1 MGVLISLAKIF
12 VKLALAGLVIVL
24 LAVAGVYYTLAPQLP
39 DVESLRE
46 VQFQTPMRIFSS
58 DSKLIAEFGE
68 KRRTPVSY
76 DSIPTDLVRAFQA
89 AEDSRFFE
97 HIGIDFKGL
106 SRAAFQLATSG
117 HIQSGGSTITM
128 QVAKNFFLSR
138 ERTFN
143 RKFIEI
149 LLALRIER
157 ELSKEEIFELYI
169 NKIYLGQRAY
179 GIEAAAGVY
188 YGSSIQDLTLAQM
201 ATIAG
206 LPKAPSTD
214 NPIRNPQ
221 RAIERRNWILQRMHG
236 LGYISDQAFEEAS
249 AAPITARY
257 HGADIELDAPY
268 VAEMVRSELF
278 ERFDEELYNE
288 GYRVYTTLDSKL
300 QTKATHALQ
309 NGLLDYSTRHGY
321 RGPESQLDTA
331 LTPDAIAQKLE
342 SMTSYANLEPAI
354 VTQVDDKNI
363 QASLKNGESV
373 TVDWD
378 GLKWARKYR
387 SNNSMGATPKK
398 AADILAPG
406 DIVRLY
412 KDTDSWTL
420 SQLPQVQGAFVALDP
435 KDGAIRAL
443 SGGFNFNLNKFNRAT
458 QAYRQPGSN
467 FKPFIYAAALDNG
480 FTPASMIND
489 APVVFHDASLGGD
502 WRPQN
507 YSERFYG
514 PTRLREGLYR
524 SRNLVSI
531 RLLRAV
537 GIDTTIDYIQGFGF
551 DPQRLPRN
559 LSLSLGSADVTPLEI
574 VTGYAALAN
583 GGYKVSSYF
592 IQRIEDQHGN
602 LIFQANP
609 PCANCNATQDTDSV
623 DTTASRL
630 SPSAPRIMDPRNAY
644 LMYSMLQ
651 DVIRQGTAT
660 RARSL
665 DRNDLAGKTGT
676 TNDQKDAWFTGF
688 NRDLV
693 ATTWVGFDQPAPLGR
708 SEFGSTTALPIW
720 IDFMETALDQ
730 TPENGPVQPDGI
742 VRVKIDPATGL
753 LAYPG
758 QKNAIF
764 EVFRAE
770 DVPARSTQNAAGTG
784 QITTDDI
791 F

>member
-1 MGVLISLAKIF
+1 MGVLISLAKLF
-12 VKLALAGLVIVL
+12 AKLALAGVVVVL
-24 LAVAGVYYTLAPQLP
+24 LAIAGVYYALAPQLP

-58 DSKLIAEFGE
+58 DNKLIAEYGE

-76 DSIPTDLVRAFQA
+76 ENVPIHLVRAFQA

-106 SRAAFQLATSG
+106 SRAAYQLATSG

-143 RKFIEI
+143 RKFNEI

-188 YGSSIQDLTLAQM
+188 YGRSIQELSLAQM

-206 LPKAPSTD
+206 LPKAPSAD
-214 NPIRNPQ
+214 NPISNPQ

-236 LGYISDQAFEEAS
+236 LGYISDQEFEEAS
-249 AAPITARY
+249 AAPNTARY
-257 HGADIELDAPY
+257 HGADIELSAPY

-278 ERFDEELYNE
+278 ERFGEDLYND
-288 GYRVYTTLDSKL
+288 GYRVYTTLESKL
-300 QTKATHALQ
+300 QTTANRALQ
-309 NGLLDYSTRHGY
+309 DGLLQYSTRHGY

-331 LTPDAIAQKLE
+331 LTPDAIQQKLKG
-342 SMTSYANLEPAI
+342 MTSYAGLEPAI
-354 VTQVDDKNI
+354 VSQVDNQSI
-363 QASLKNGESV
+363 LASLKSGETV
-373 TVDWD
+373 TVEWT
-378 GLKWARKYR
+378 GLEWARKYK
-387 SNNSMGATPKK
+387 SHNSMGPSPRK

-406 DIVRLY
+406 DVIRLQ
-412 KDTDSWTL
+412 KSTDGWTL
-420 SQLPQVQGAFVALDP
+420 SQLPQVQGAFVALNP
-435 KDGAIRAL
+435 QNGAIRAL
-443 SGGFNFNLNKFNRAT
+443 SGGFNFNLTKFNRAT

-467 FKPFIYAAALDNG
+467 FKPFIYAAALENG
-480 FTPASMIND
+480 FTPASLIND
-489 APVVFHDASLGGD
+489 APVVFKDESIEGNL

-507 YSERFYG
+507 SSQQFYG
-514 PTRLREGLYR
+514 PTRLREGLFR

-531 RLLRAV
+531 RLLRAI
-537 GIDTTIDYIQGFGF
+537 GIDTAVNYIQGFGF

-559 LSLSLGSADVTPLEI
+559 LSLSLGTADVTPLEI
-574 VTGYAALAN
+574 VTGYASLAN
-583 GGYKVSSYF
+583 GGFRVSSYF
-592 IQRIEDQHGN
+592 IQRIEDQYGN
-602 LIFQANP
+602 LIFDANP
-609 PCANCNATQDTDSV
+609 ACANCTADPDTD

-630 SPSAPRIMDPRNAY
+630 SPSAPRIMDPRNAF

-665 DRNDLAGKTGT
+665 KRNDLAGKTGT

-693 ATTWVGFDQPAPLGR
+693 ATAWVGFDQPAPLGR
-708 SEFGSTTALPIW
+708 SEFGGTAALPIW
-720 IDFMETALDQ
+720 IDFMADALEEA
-730 TPENGPVQPDGI
+730 PENGPVQPEGV
-742 VRVKIDPATGL
+742 VRVEIDPASGM

-770 DVPARSTQNAAGTG
+770 DVPARSAQNAASG

>member
-1 MGVLISLAKIF
+1 M
-12 VKLALAGLVIVL
+12 L

>member
-1 MGVLISLAKIF
+1 MSVLISLVKIF
-12 VKLALAGLVIVL
+12 AKLALAGLVIAL

-46 VQFQTPMRIFSS
+46 VEFQTPMRIFSS
-58 DSKLIAEFGE
+58 DNKLIAEFGE

-76 DSIPTDLVRAFQA
+76 ESIPTDLVRAFQA

-97 HIGIDFKGL
+97 HIGIDFRGL

-117 HIQSGGSTITM
+117 QIQSGGSTITM

-149 LLALRIER
+149 LLALRIEQ
-157 ELSKEEIFELYI
+157 ELTKEEIFELYI

-188 YGSSIQDLTLAQM
+188 FGSSIQDLTLAQM
-201 ATIAG
+201 ATIAA
-206 LPKAPSTD
+206 LPKAPSSD

-221 RAIERRNWILQRMHG
+221 RSIERRNWILQRMHS

-249 AAPITARY
+249 VAPVTARY
-257 HGADIELDAPY
+257 HGADIELNAPY

-278 ERFDEELYNE
+278 ERFGEELYND
-288 GYRVYTTLDSKL
+288 GYRIYTTLDSKL
-300 QTKATHALQ
+300 QTKAAHALQ

-321 RGPESQLDTA
+321 RGPESQLNTA

-342 SMTSYANLEPAI
+342 SMTSYADLEPAI
-354 VTQVDDKNI
+354 VTQVDDKSI
-363 QASLKNGESV
+363 QASLKSGESV
-373 TVDWD
+373 TLDWN

-387 SNNSMGATPKK
+387 SNNSMGAPPKK
-398 AADILAPG
+398 AADILATG
-406 DIVRLY
+406 DIIRIY
-412 KDTDSWTL
+412 KDADSWTL

-435 KDGAIRAL
+435 KNGAIRAL

-467 FKPFIYAAALDNG
+467 FKPFIYAAALENG
-480 FTPASMIND
+480 FTPASLIND
-489 APVVFHDASLGGD
+489 APVVFHDASLGRN

-507 YSERFYG
+507 YSEQFYG
-514 PTRLREGLYR
+514 PTRLREGLFK

-537 GIDTTIDYIQGFGF
+537 GIETTIDYIQGFGF
-551 DPQRLPRN
+551 DPQRLPHN
-559 LSLSLGSADVTPLEI
+559 LSLSLGSADVTPMEI
-574 VTGYAALAN
+574 ATGYAALAN

-602 LIFQANP
+602 LIFQARP
-609 PCANCNATQDTDSV
+609 ACADCSQAQDIEN
-623 DTTASRL
+623 TTTPQQL
-630 SPSAPRIMDPRNAY
+630 SPSAPRIMEPRTAY

-665 DRNDLAGKTGT
+665 KRSDLAGKTGT

-693 ATTWVGFDQPAPLGR
+693 ATAWVGFDQPAPLGR
-708 SEFGSTTALPIW
+708 SEFGGTAALPIW

-742 VRVKIDPATGL
+742 VRVKIDPATGM

-758 QKNAIF
+758 QENAIF

-770 DVPARSTQNAAGTG
+770 DTPSRAAQNAASGG

>member
-1 MGVLISLAKIF
+1 MGVLISLIKLFA
-12 VKLALAGLVIVL
+12 KLALAGVVVVL

-58 DSKLIAEFGE
+58 DNKLIAEFGE

-76 DSIPTDLVRAFQA
+76 DNIPTNLVRAFQA

-138 ERTFN
+138 ERTFH
-143 RKFIEI
+143 RKFNEI

-157 ELSKEEIFELYI
+157 ELSKEEIFELYV

-188 YGSSIQDLTLAQM
+188 YGSSIQDLSLAQM

-214 NPIRNPQ
+214 NPISNPQ

-236 LGYISDQAFEEAS
+236 LGYISDQDLEEAS
-249 AAPITARY
+249 AAPNTARY
-257 HGADIELDAPY
+257 HGADIELNAPY

-278 ERFDEELYNE
+278 ERFGEDLYSD
-288 GYRVYTTLDSKL
+288 GYRVYTTIDSKL
-300 QTKATHALQ
+300 QTTATRALQ
-309 NGLLDYSTRHGY
+309 DGLLAYSTRHGY

-331 LTPDAIAQKLE
+331 LTLEAIQKKLD
-342 SMTSYANLEPAI
+342 STTSYASLEPAV
-354 VTQVDDKNI
+354 VTLVNDQSI
-363 QASLKNGESV
+363 QANLKNGDTV
-373 TVDWD
+373 TVEWP

-387 SNNSMGATPKK
+387 SNNSMGALPKK
-398 AADILAPG
+398 AADIVAAG
-406 DIVRLY
+406 DVIRLR
-412 KDTDSWTL
+412 KDDQSWIL
-420 SQLPQVQGAFVALDP
+420 SQLPQVQGAFVALNP
-435 KDGAIRAL
+435 EDGAIQAL

-467 FKPFIYAAALDNG
+467 FKPFIYAAALENG
-480 FTPASMIND
+480 FTPASLIND
-489 APVVFHDASLGGD
+489 APVVLEDASLDGKY

-507 YSERFYG
+507 YSQQFYG
-514 PTRLREGLYR
+514 PTRLREGLFK

-531 RLLRAV
+531 RLLRAI
-537 GIDTTIDYIQGFGF
+537 GIDTAVNYIQEFGF

-574 VTGYAALAN
+574 VTGYAVLAN
-583 GGYKVSSYF
+583 GGFKVSPHF
-592 IQRIEDQHGN
+592 IQRIEDQYGN
-602 LIFQANP
+602 LIFEANP
-609 PCANCNATQDTDSV
+609 ACANCNNSVAADSTDTL
-623 DTTASRL
+623 L
-630 SPSAPRIMDPRNAY
+630 SPSAPRVMDPRAAY

-665 DRNDLAGKTGT
+665 ERNDLAGKTGT

-693 ATTWVGFDQPAPLGR
+693 ATAWVGFDQPAPLGR
-708 SEFGSTTALPIW
+708 SEFGGTAALPIW
-720 IDFMETALDQ
+720 IDFMKEALDQ
-730 TPENGPVQPDGI
+730 APENGPVQPDGI

-758 QKNAIF
+758 QDNAIF

-770 DVPARSTQNAAGTG
+770 DVPVNPAQSTAGG
-784 QITTDDI
+784 GPINTDDI

>member
-58 DSKLIAEFGE
+58 DNKLIAEFGE

-76 DSIPTDLVRAFQA
+76 DNIPTDLVRAFQA

-106 SRAAFQLATSG
+106 SRAAFQLATTG

-143 RKFIEI
+143 RKFVEI

-157 ELSKEEIFELYI
+157 ELTKEEIFELYI

-221 RAIERRNWILQRMHG
+221 RAIERRNWILQRMHS

-249 AAPITARY
+249 AAPSTARY
-257 HGADIELDAPY
+257 HGADIELNAPY

-300 QTKATHALQ
+300 QTKATLALQ

-331 LTPDAIAQKLE
+331 LTASAVAQKLE

-354 VTQVDDKNI
+354 VTLVEENSI
-363 QASLKNGESV
+363 QASLKSGETV
-373 TVDWD
+373 TVDWN
-378 GLKWARKYR
+378 GLKWARKYL
-387 SNNSMGATPKK
+387 SNNAMGASPKK
-398 AADILAPG
+398 AADILSPG
-406 DIVRLY
+406 DIIRLH
-412 KDTDSWTL
+412 KDTENWTL

-480 FTPASMIND
+480 FTPASLIND
-489 APVVFHDASLGGD
+489 APVVLHDASLEGD

-507 YSERFYG
+507 YSEQFYG
-514 PTRLREGLYR
+514 PTRLREGLFK

-537 GIDTTIDYIQGFGF
+537 GIDTAIDYIKGFGF

-559 LSLSLGSADVTPLEI
+559 LSLSLGTADVTPLEI

-602 LIFQANP
+602 LLFQARP
-609 PCANCNATQDTDSV
+609 ACADCSPSQDIES
-623 DTTASRL
+623 DTPTEPL
-630 SPSAPRIMDPRNAY
+630 SPSAPRIMDPRTAY

-665 DRNDLAGKTGT
+665 ERADLAGKTGT

-693 ATTWVGFDQPAPLGR
+693 ATAWVGFDQPAPLGR
-708 SEFGSTTALPIW
+708 SEFGGTAALPIW

-742 VRVKIDPATGL
+742 VRVKIDPTTGM

-770 DVPARSTQNAAGTG
+770 DVPAISAQNSAGSG
-784 QITTDDI
+784 QVSTDDI

>member
-12 VKLALAGLVIVL
+12 AKLALAGLVIVL
-24 LAVAGVYYTLAPQLP
+24 LAVAGAYYTLAPQLP

-58 DSKLIAEFGE
+58 DHKLIAEFGE

-106 SRAAFQLATSG
+106 SRAAFQLVTSG

-157 ELSKEEIFELYI
+157 ELTKEEIFELYI

-188 YGSSIQDLTLAQM
+188 YGSSIQGLTLAQM

-221 RAIERRNWILQRMHG
+221 RAIERRNWILQRMHN

-249 AAPITARY
+249 AAPATARY
-257 HGADIELDAPY
+257 HGADIELNAPY

-300 QTKATHALQ
+300 QNKATLALQ
-309 NGLLDYSTRHGY
+309 HGLIDYSTRHGY

-331 LTPDAIAQKLE
+331 LTAEAIAQKLE

-354 VTQVDDKNI
+354 VTLVEDKSI
-363 QASLKNGESV
+363 QASLKSGETV
-373 TVDWD
+373 TLDWD
-378 GLKWARKYR
+378 GLKWARKYH
-387 SNNSMGATPKK
+387 SNNSMGALPRK
-398 AADILAPG
+398 AADILTPG
-406 DIVRLY
+406 DIIRLY
-412 KDTDSWTL
+412 KDTESWTL

-507 YSERFYG
+507 SSQRFYG
-514 PTRLREGLYR
+514 PTRLREGLFK

-537 GIDTTIDYIQGFGF
+537 GIDTAIDYIQDFGF

-559 LSLSLGSADVTPLEI
+559 LSLSLGTADVTPLEI
-574 VTGYAALAN
+574 VTGYATLAN
-583 GGYKVSSYF
+583 GGYKVSPYF

-602 LIFQANP
+602 LLFQARP
-609 PCANCNATQDTDSV
+609 ACADCSPSHDTESG
-623 DTTASRL
+623 TPTELL
-630 SPSAPRIMDPRNAY
+630 SPSAPRIMDPRTAY
-644 LMYSMLQ
+644 LMYNMLQ

-665 DRNDLAGKTGT
+665 ARADLAGKTGT

-693 ATTWVGFDQPAPLGR
+693 ATAWVGFDQPAPLGR
-708 SEFGSTTALPIW
+708 SEFGGTAALPIW

-730 TPENGPVQPDGI
+730 APENGPVQPDGI
-742 VRVKIDPATGL
+742 VRVKIDPATGM

-758 QKNAIF
+758 QENAIF

-770 DVPARSTQNAAGTG
+770 DVPARSAQNAAGNG